1 MNTSLKN
8 NKDPLYDLYN
18 IENIQK
24 ILNDEEISLINNV
37 FNEIEEFYKITD
49 IFENA
54 LSTNQL
60 SHQQLNKIFKTI
72 TKIAYYKTSLKI
84 RRPPK
89 KSLVRTFFELPEI
102 ISKKIF
108 QYKYRKNISSRA
120 LDSQ

>member
-8 NKDPLYDLYN
+8 NKDPLYDLDN

-37 FNEIEEFYKITD
+37 FNEIEEFYQITD

-60 SHQQLNKIFKTI
+60 THQQLNKIFKTI
-72 TKIAYYKTSLKI
+72 KKIAYYKTSLKI
-84 RRPPK
+84 NRPPK
-89 KSLVRTFFELPEI
+89 KSLVRTFFELPEM

-108 QYKYRKNISSRA
+108 QYKYRRNIREF
-120 LDSQ
+120 